1 MGGTLSVEYKEAIP
15 HLQMI
20 SDIIVSHKIILSTI
34 DIAKTAQEITF
45 EKNLAIGSTYKKY

>member
-1 MGGTLSVEYKEAIP
+1 MGGTLSAEYKEAIT

-34 DIAKTAQEITF
+34 DIAKTAQQLTLEESCHI
-45 EKNLAIGSTYKKY
+45 LYI